1 MANTLNKIYLLGNLV
16 LEPELK
22 KTTTDLS
29 VSDNR
34 IAVKRKF
41 VKEGGVDTDFFNIL
55 LLKHNAD
62 YLCRYFHKGDRV
74 LVSGE
79 LHNEEYQDPQGNKR
93 YTTKIVVDEIISF
106 KDRSDAQRQA
116 PTGVP
121 TYQQNKPVEPS
132 FEQLRSDDD
141 LPF

>member
-41 VKEGGVDTDFFNIL
+41 VKEGGADTDFFNIL

-74 LVSGE
+74 LVIGE
-79 LHNEEYQDPQGNKR
+79 LHNEEYQDHEGNKR
-93 YTTKIVVDEIISF
+93 YTTKVVVDEIVSF
-106 KDRSDAQRQA
+106 KDRGDTQRAA
-116 PTGVP
+116 PTVAP
-121 TYQQNKPVEPS
+121 SYQQSRNVEPS
-132 FEQLRSDDD
+132 FEQLRADDD